1 MIQRSWYVVAGL
13 ALAACS
19 SGGGAAAGGNVDP
32 AASAEAAVQ
41 GFMMAA
47 ADSNLAKMAEHWGS
61 AKGPAAKT
69 GEPADYER
77 RIAIMQAYLRNS
89 SHRILS
95 NTADTRS
102 SDRRSLMVEV
112 KRDSCEKI
120 VPISVVRTTGGA
132 WIINSIELTAL
143 GSPGRPCDAAGATPA
158 APPGS

>member
-1 MIQRSWYVVAGL
+1 MNQRSWYVVAGL

-19 SGGGAAAGGNVDP
+19 SGGAAAGGRVDP

-47 ADSNLAKMAEHWGS
+47 ADSNPAKMAEHWGS
-61 AKGPAAKT
+61 AKGPAGKT
-69 GEPADYER
+69 KEPADYER

-102 SDRRSLMVEV
+102 ADRRNLMVEV
-112 KRDSCEKI
+112 KRDQCEKI
-120 VPISVVRTTGGA
+120 VPISVVRTSAGT
-132 WIINSIELTAL
+132 WVINSIELTAL
-143 GSPGRPCDAAGATPA
+143 GTPGRPCEEAGASPA
-158 APPGS
+158 PAPGS

>member
-1 MIQRSWYVVAGL
+1 MIQRSWYVAAGL
-13 ALAACS
+13 ALAACGS
-19 SGGGAAAGGNVDP
+19 GGAAAGGNVDP

-69 GEPADYER
+69 GDPSDYER

-95 NTADTRS
+95 NTADSRS
-102 SDRRSLMVEV
+102 ADRRNLMVEV

-120 VPISVVRTTGGA
+120 VPITVVRTGTGA

-143 GSPGRPCDAAGATPA
+143 GSPGRPCDSAGATPA
-158 APPGS
+158 PAPGS